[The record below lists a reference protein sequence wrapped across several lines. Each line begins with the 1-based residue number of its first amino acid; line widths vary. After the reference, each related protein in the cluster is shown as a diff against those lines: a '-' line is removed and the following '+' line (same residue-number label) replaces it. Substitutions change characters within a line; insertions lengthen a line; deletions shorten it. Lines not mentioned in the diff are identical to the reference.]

1 MLTKNYRGGHI
12 LRNIFSLLI
21 ISPIKL
27 HDRCKPNAGIHKNGP
42 EYEILRGVGGGRI
55 NLTNLILKIGL
66 VTKYDR
72 EMRGR
77 SINTQYRTLLPYGRR
92 QVPVINTN

>member
-1 MLTKNYRGGHI
+1 MLTKNYRVGGHI
-12 LRNIFSLLI
+12 LRNILSLLI

-27 HDRCKPNAGIHKNGP
+27 HDRYKPNAGIHKNGP
-42 EYEILRGVGGGRI
+42 EYEILRGVRGRI

-66 VTKYDR
+66 VTKYR